1 MASPSLQPTRPAGWV
16 DLRRSA
22 DYPIILGDSL
32 KNESG
37 KTTDSLV
44 NIRYNWQ
51 PKSGLGSRK
60 SKLTKGGD
68 KYDLRVRP
76 ADSDDEGGEFQ
87 YQGTPNSQSA
97 GSSSK
102 NSSKGLAL
110 IFDKSKSAFVLES
123 ISTSLDMNLK
133 SGTGFPSKSARELP
147 QLPNHNSDS
156 PRSTNDSSQS
166 MAKGKSPPPIE
177 DEPGDSSNP
186 FDYRH
191 FIAEARDSLE
201 KSTRQAGDRTPLSG
215 ISTPVPPGASRFVS
229 TTPQFRATVSAPKS
243 STTAQQR
250 RKKEEASSARA
261 ALGHART
268 TSSTTAKASAT
279 AKRNPGSKVALSK
292 ETVSDSD
299 SEADS
304 ETIAVSRLPAPKASR
319 LAGGVGNAQRS
330 KAPVA
335 KGHTRNVSANIG
347 SSPHIIIN
355 DDDGGLEIDMGS
367 PEPEERNRRNRV
379 DPEMFRSHTGTPVGG
394 HSSNFGGSSGAGG
407 ANRFSQRPGDGSR
420 FRDNA
425 TGNSDGRDKPNND
438 GTAREKA
445 RRDRDVS
452 MKDIEAE
459 SSPSDEDGDVE
470 EFELG
475 SPQEKRPSSSSMM
488 NSSRIANNNVND
500 TNNDD
505 GDFDDDDDDDVPAP
519 TPPAPRTDRMQID
532 DDEEDDEDLLAAELE
547 AALDEEDE
555 AASASAGI
563 GLGIGMHHHHHQ
575 QSDESEVSEEE

>member
-1 MASPSLQPTRPAGWV
+1 MASPSLQPTRPTGWV

-37 KTTDSLV
+37 KATDSLV

-60 SKLTKGGD
+60 SKLTKAGD

-76 ADSDDEGGEFQ
+76 ADSEDEGGEFQ

-97 GSSSK
+97 GSNSK
-102 NSSKGLAL
+102 NSTKGLAL

-147 QLPNHNSDS
+147 QLPTHNGDS
-156 PRSTNDSSQS
+156 PRSTNDNSQS
-166 MAKGKSPPPIE
+166 VAKGKSPPPIE

-250 RKKEEASSARA
+250 RKKEEASSSRA
-261 ALGHART
+261 ALGHTRT
-268 TSSTTAKASAT
+268 TSSTTAKASAS
-279 AKRNPGSKVALSK
+279 AKRNPTSKVALSK

-319 LAGGVGNAQRS
+319 PAGGVGNAQRS
-330 KAPVA
+330 KAPVG
-335 KGHTRNVSANIG
+335 KGHNRNVSANIG

-379 DPEMFRSHTGTPVGG
+379 DPEMFRSHTGTPIGG
-394 HSSNFGGSSGAGG
+394 HSSNFGGGAGG
-407 ANRFSQRPGDGSR
+407 ASRSSQRPGDGSR
-420 FRDNA
+420 FKDNTA
-425 TGNSDGRDKPNND
+425 GNSSTNNRRDKPNDN
-438 GTAREKA
+438 TTEKT

-459 SSPSDEDGDVE
+459 PSPSEEDGDVE

-488 NSSRIANNNVND
+488 HSSRIADNNND
-500 TNNDD
+500 NDD
-505 GDFDDDDDDDVPAP
+505 FDDDDDDVPAP

-563 GLGIGMHHHHHQ
+563 GLGIGMHHHHQ

>member
-16 DLRRSA
+16 DLRRPA

-32 KNESG
+32 KNEGG
-37 KTTDSLV
+37 KATDSFV

-60 SKLTKGGD
+60 SKLTKAGD
-68 KYDLRVRP
+68 KYELRVRP
-76 ADSDDEGGEFQ
+76 TDSDDDGGDFQ
-87 YQGTPNSQSA
+87 YQGTSNIQSA
-97 GSSSK
+97 GSNSK
-102 NSSKGLAL
+102 NATKSLVL

-133 SGTGFPSKSARELP
+133 SSTGISSKSARELP
-147 QLPNHNSDS
+147 QLPSNNGDS
-156 PRSTNDSSQS
+156 PRASNDNTQPTG
-166 MAKGKSPPPIE
+166 KGKMSPPIE

-201 KSTRQAGDRTPLSG
+201 KSTQQQRQAGDRTPLSG

-229 TTPQFRATVSAPKS
+229 TTPQFRATAS
-243 STTAQQR
+243 SSKASTATQQR
-250 RKKEEASSARA
+250 KKKEETSSSRGG
-261 ALGHART
+261 LGHSRT
-268 TSSTTAKASAT
+268 TSSTTAKAAAASVKRTAT
-279 AKRNPGSKVALSK
+279 SKASLSK
-292 ETVSDSD
+292 ETISDSD

-319 LAGGVGNAQRS
+319 PAAVSNAQRP
-330 KAPVA
+330 KPPVA

-355 DDDGGLEIDMGS
+355 DDDGDLEIDMGS

-379 DPEMFRSHTGTPVGG
+379 DPEMFRSHTNTPLGG
-394 HSSNFGGSSGAGG
+394 HSSNFGNS
-407 ANRFSQRPGDGSR
+407 NRPAQRPGDGSR
-420 FRDNA
+420 LKDGA
-425 TGNSDGRDKPNND
+425 LGGNSRDHPASSNKSA
-438 GTAREKA
+438 G

-475 SPQEKRPSSSSMM
+475 SPQEKRPSSTTLL
-488 NSSRIANNNVND
+488 NSSRIESNRGA
-500 TNNDD
+500 
-505 GDFDDDDDDDVPAP
+505 DDDDDDDDDDAPAP

-532 DDEEDDEDLLAAELE
+532 DDDEDDEDLLAAELE
-547 AALDEEDE
+547 AALEEEDE
-555 AASASAGI
+555 AASANAGI
-563 GLGIGMHHHHHQ
+563 GLGIGMHHQ
-575 QSDESEVSEEE
+575 LSDESEVSEEE